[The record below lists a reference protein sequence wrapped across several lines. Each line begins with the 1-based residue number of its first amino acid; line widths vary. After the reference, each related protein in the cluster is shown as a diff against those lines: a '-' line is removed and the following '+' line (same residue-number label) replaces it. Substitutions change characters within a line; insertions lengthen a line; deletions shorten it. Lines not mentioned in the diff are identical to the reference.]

1 MTINIDLSKCWS
13 DIPIGKKNAATY
25 ADLKS
30 WWGLSERSVRFVLH
44 ELSTIDTGDNYI
56 LIRSASGK
64 GFYRTDDIT
73 EIKRYKAE
81 IVSRGISILA
91 TTKKANRIIRMQ
103 DDLQLSMTNN
113 LKQYREMRNLKQK
126 SVVAY
131 MKAFDPGFDSVTLS
145 KMENGACMPTPRQ
158 LAKLAE
164 LYNVEPDALIM
175 LNGDSLYSYS
185 AAL

>member
-1 MTINIDLSKCWS
+1 MC
-13 DIPIGKKNAATY
+13 
-25 ADLKS
+25 
-30 WWGLSERSVRFVLH
+30 
-44 ELSTIDTGDNYI
+44 
-56 LIRSASGK
+56 
-64 GFYRTDDIT
+64 
-73 EIKRYKAE
+73 
-81 IVSRGISILA
+81 
-91 TTKKANRIIRMQ
+91 